1 MGPPQ
6 ARPAEPVRLAPGSL
20 YEHIGAG
27 YSRHRRPDP
36 RIVARLDDAL
46 GDGPVVN
53 VGAGAGSYEP
63 AGRPVVAVE
72 PSTVMLAQRAPRAA
86 PVVRGVAESLPF
98 PDRRFDAAL
107 AVLTIHHWTDARAGL
122 RELRRVARRQVVLH
136 FVPGFEWWL
145 IREYLPELSEIDVR
159 HVLTVDDVAA
169 ELGGATVTAIPVP
182 HDCVDGFLA
191 AYWRRPDA
199 YLDRSV
205 RDAISMFAAHPR
217 PGRAARAPTPRPG
230 PGLRPVAGPPRRPAR
245 PRRVRRRLPA
255 HRRRLSPP
263 RPLTPA
269 RRSPSR
275 CPGPSAAATRA
286 AARSAR
292 PPARSRRR

>member
-6 ARPAEPVRLAPGSL
+6 ARPAEPVRLAPGRL
-20 YEHIGAG
+20 YEQIGVG

-46 GDGPVVN
+46 GDATRVVN

-63 AGRPVVAVE
+63 TGRRVVGVE
-72 PSTVMLAQRAPRAA
+72 PSTVMLAQRAPGAA
-86 PVVRGVAESLPF
+86 PVVRGVAEALPF

-145 IREYLPELSEIDVR
+145 IRDYLPELSEIDVS

-169 ELGGATVTAIPVP
+169 ELGGATVTTIPVP

-205 RDAISMFAAHPR
+205 RDAISMFARIPDR
-217 PGRAARAPTPRPG
+217 DVQ
-230 PGLRPVAGPPRRPAR
+230 PGLRRLDQDLASGRWRDRHADLLDLAEYDAGYRLIVAG
-245 PRRVRRRLPA
+245 
-255 HRRRLSPP
+255 
-263 RPLTPA
+263 
-269 RRSPSR
+269 
-275 CPGPSAAATRA
+275 
-286 AARSAR
+286 
-292 PPARSRRR
+292 